1 MTYISTKLKRDI
13 EINEIITVH
22 YFEYMK
28 DFYFAGESH
37 NFWEFLYVDKGRV
50 TVRGGKREYLMD
62 AGNIIFHK
70 PDEFH
75 TIRSEGNKAPS
86 LVAVSFQCNSPAMSF
101 FHNLCCILSDRERQL
116 IAFIL
121 SEARK
126 AFSTPLHLPSVEQ
139 VTVNPEAPFGAQQ
152 LVLLYLECLLVEIKR
167 RYISGDTEN
176 ILTSPFKKLST
187 PSKSDRIEQIIQYM
201 EFHIC
206 EQLRVEVLCSALSL
220 SRSALQ
226 NLFHQEKGCGAIDY
240 FHHIKIERAK
250 EIIREE
256 KMSFTELA
264 HYLSY
269 SSLQYFS
276 RQFKKA
282 TGMSPLEYSNSV
294 KTITN
299 AVNSAAPRTL
309 HDSSRNSDDF

>member
-13 EINEIITVH
+13 EINEIITIH

-37 NFWEFLYVDKGRV
+37 NFWEFLYVDKGCV

-86 LVAVSFQCNSPAMSF
+86 LVAVSFQCNSSAMNF
-101 FHNLCCILSDRERQL
+101 FNNFCCILSERERQL
-116 IAFIL
+116 ISYIL

-126 AFSTPLHLPSVEQ
+126 AFTSPLHLPSVEQ
-139 VTVNPEAPFGAQQ
+139 VTVDPEAPFGAQQ
-152 LVLLYLECLLVEIKR
+152 LILIYLECLLVEIQR
-167 RYISGDTEN
+167 RYTSGDTEY
-176 ILTSPFKKLST
+176 ILTTPFKKLST
-187 PSKSDRIEQIIQYM
+187 ASKSDRIEQIIQYM

-206 EQLRVEVLCSALSL
+206 EQLRVDVLCSTLSL
-220 SRSALQ
+220 SRSSLQ

-240 FHHIKIERAK
+240 FHQIKIERAK
-250 EIIREE
+250 EIIREQ
-256 KMSFTELA
+256 KMSFTEIA

-299 AVNSAAPRTL
+299 AVKSYSPRISNDT
-309 HDSSRNSDDF
+309 SRNSDAF